1 MLEHLMVSYV
11 ISDLVEFKNSYAEM
25 PVEAMEK
32 YIVSIV
38 YKHGILDNSYKDNWC
53 VFFPSE

>member
-1 MLEHLMVSYV
+1 MVSYV